1 MMAAMKLSFMVEHL
15 RGDLLRLGALGDETT
30 AAAAERMAQALEGS
44 LSIRLLG
51 FLGEAAMEL
60 SVQLP
65 EGQVE
70 VRLAGSDP
78 ELVYVP
84 EPDSGGEVD
93 TDLSARLTLRLP
105 ESLKAR
111 VESAARREGVSTNTW
126 VIRALSRPSGES
138 RFRSGSSLSGH
149 GRS

>member
-1 MMAAMKLSFMVEHL
+1 MKLSFMVEHL

-30 AAAAERMAQALEGS
+30 AAAAERVALALEGA

-60 SVQLP
+60 SAQLP

-84 EPDSGGEVD
+84 ETEAGEVD
-93 TDLSARLTLRLP
+93 ADLSARLTLRLP
-105 ESLKAR
+105 ESVKGR
-111 VESAARREGVSTNTW
+111 VEAAARREGVSTNTW
-126 VIRALSRPSGES
+126 VVRALSRTGGEP
-138 RFRSGSSLSGH
+138 RFRSGSSLSGR

>member
-1 MMAAMKLSFMVEHL
+1 MMAAMKLSFMVEQL
-15 RGDLLRLGALGDETT
+15 RSDLLRLGALGDEAT

-44 LSIRLLG
+44 LSIRLIG
-51 FLGEAAMEL
+51 FLGEAAMDL
-60 SVQLP
+60 SAQLP

-78 ELVYVP
+78 ELVYVSGP
-84 EPDSGGEVD
+84 ETGGEVD

-111 VESAARREGVSTNTW
+111 VEAAARREGVSTNTW
-126 VIRALSRPSGES
+126 VIRALSRPGSEP
-138 RFRSGSSLSGH
+138 RFRGGSSLSGH

>member
-1 MMAAMKLSFMVEHL
+1 MRLSFVVEEL

-30 AAAAERMAQALEGS
+30 AAAAERMAVALEGS

-51 FLGEAAMEL
+51 FLGEAAVEL
-60 SVQLP
+60 SAQLP

-84 EPDSGGEVD
+84 ATGAAGEVD
-93 TDLSARLTLRLP
+93 ADQSARLTLRLP
-105 ESLKAR
+105 EALKAR
-111 VESAARREGVSTNTW
+111 VEAAARREGVSTNTW
-126 VIRALSRPSGES
+126 VVRTLSRTGEP
-138 RFRSGSSLSGH
+138 RLRGGSSLSGH